1 MRRLA
6 SAAVLAVAAM
16 GAVLPAHAGALRL
29 CGDTDRLDA
38 TQRDRILRLAAL
50 VRATLDAADAP
61 VAIVARAGLALDRFG
76 EAYSH
81 AGFALRDGPGGRWA
95 VRQLYF
101 DCQAGRPG
109 LFDQGL
115 PAFLLG
121 AEQPDG
127 NRLSVVLLPQRTAEG
142 LRTAVGDDARALRL
156 LHPHYAANAHAWSVT
171 YQNCNQWV
179 VEMLAEA
186 WSDGSATNADA
197 DPRRQA
203 QAWLRQAG
211 YEPAMLDVGS
221 PWLMVAG
228 LFVPWLRRD
237 DHPPD
242 DLDAMRFRVTMPSSI
257 ERFVRQRIP
266 QARRIEFC
274 RLGERVVVRDGWTP
288 LPPGCAAGP
297 DDREVALP

>member
-1 MRRLA
+1 MA
-6 SAAVLAVAAM
+6 
-16 GAVLPAHAGALRL
+16 PAHAGALRL
-29 CGDTDRLDA
+29 CDDTDRLDA

-50 VRATLDAADAP
+50 VRTTLDAADAA

-115 PAFLLG
+115 SAFLLG

-127 NRLSVVLLPQRTAEG
+127 NRLSVVLLPPSTAED
-142 LRTAVGDDARALRL
+142 LRAAVGDDPRALRL
-156 LHPHYAANAHAWSVT
+156 LHPHYAANAYAWSVA

-186 WSDGSATNADA
+186 WSGGSVTHADA
-197 DPRRQA
+197 DPRRLA

-211 YEPAMLDVGS
+211 YEPAVLDVGS
-221 PWLMVAG
+221 PWLMAAG

-237 DHPPD
+237 DHPPE
-242 DLDAMRFRVTMPSSI
+242 DLEALRFRVTMPSSI
-257 ERFVRQRIP
+257 ERFVRQRI
-266 QARRIEFC
+266 QGARRLEFC

-297 DDREVALP
+297 DDRDIPLP